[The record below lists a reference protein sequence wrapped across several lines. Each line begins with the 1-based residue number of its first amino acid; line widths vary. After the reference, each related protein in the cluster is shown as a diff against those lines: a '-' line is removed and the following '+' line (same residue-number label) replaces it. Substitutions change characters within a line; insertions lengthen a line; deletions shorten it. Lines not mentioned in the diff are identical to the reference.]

1 MWGQDGRLLG
11 VKMSTQQ
18 HADIIAALSGVGLS
32 ESEISVYQATLELGS
47 RPASI
52 IAKKAGL
59 KRGHTY
65 NVLSQLAERGIIQ
78 EFVKN
83 SVRHFTCSPPDS
95 LLGVLE
101 HRENELTLQKERIKK
116 IIPKLEALKN
126 PNHSQARVRFFQGVD
141 GVKEIYEDTLRTPDI
156 TIHALADPCCSCTTM
171 GDDID
176 DWMVHYVRRRT
187 AQNIFYKGIWVKSNT
202 GDKVIRKRKSSKR
215 ELKMIGEL
223 DLPVVIFVY
232 GPRTAIVSAHHE
244 TVGLI
249 IENKPIA
256 DTLRNIH
263 QAVWDMLPDYDL
275 APDAEAP
282 NLSNAIEVLTE

>member
-1 MWGQDGRLLG
+1 M
-11 VKMSTQQ
+11 
-18 HADIIAALSGVGLS
+18 
-32 ESEISVYQATLELGS
+32 
-47 RPASI
+47 
-52 IAKKAGL
+52 
-59 KRGHTY
+59 
-65 NVLSQLAERGIIQ
+65 
-78 EFVKN
+78 
-83 SVRHFTCSPPDS
+83 
-95 LLGVLE
+95 
-101 HRENELTLQKERIKK
+101 
-116 IIPKLEALKN
+116 
-126 PNHSQARVRFFQGVD
+126 RFFQGVD